1 MSASVFAPL
10 PLSAPSNQ
18 PLSATIFF
26 GGAQHVDA
34 SFGACV
40 SVNNDDDIDVD
51 VVRFLRDGGMDANG
65 PRLSVV
71 FVVAVVV
78 VLVFV
83 ISRLDYFTFKPTKTT
98 FTAPAAVDEPR
109 RVARLFNR
117 TMVLSRKGRLPFYP
131 SIYASTY
138 RCACQGMRTQRT
150 NERRTNERR
159 RATL

>member
-1 MSASVFAPL
+1 VSASVFAPL

-18 PLSATIFF
+18 PLSASIFF

-40 SVNNDDDIDVD
+40 SVNNDDDVDVD

-71 FVVAVVV
+71 FVVFVVV

-83 ISRLDYFTFKPTKTT
+83 ISRLDYFTRP
-98 FTAPAAVDEPR
+98 
-109 RVARLFNR
+109 
-117 TMVLSRKGRLPFYP
+117 LS
-131 SIYASTY
+131 
-138 RCACQGMRTQRT
+138 
-150 NERRTNERR
+150 NRR
-159 RATL
+159 RGRSQLPPLSTSLAECLGFSIERWYSLVKEGCPFIRLSMHLPIVVRDKQ

>member
-1 MSASVFAPL
+1 MSASVFAPV

-18 PLSATIFF
+18 PRSASIFF

-40 SVNNDDDIDVD
+40 SVNNDDDVV

-71 FVVAVVV
+71 FVV

-83 ISRLDYFTFKPTKTT
+83 ISRLDYFTRP
-98 FTAPAAVDEPR
+98 
-109 RVARLFNR
+109 
-117 TMVLSRKGRLPFYP
+117 LS
-131 SIYASTY
+131 
-138 RCACQGMRTQRT
+138 
-150 NERRTNERR
+150 NRR
-159 RATL
+159 RRSQLPPTPMSTPT

>member
-18 PLSATIFF
+18 PLSASIFF

-40 SVNNDDDIDVD
+40 SVNNDDDDD
-51 VVRFLRDGGMDANG
+51 VVRFVRDGGMDANG

-71 FVVAVVV
+71 FVFVF

-83 ISRLDYFTFKPTKTT
+83 ISRLDYFTRPLSKRRRSQRPPLPTSLAEWLG
-98 FTAPAAVDEPR
+98 FSIER
-109 RVARLFNR
+109 RYSLVKEGCPFIRLSMHLPIVAR
-117 TMVLSRKGRLPFYP
+117 VK
-131 SIYASTY
+131 
-138 RCACQGMRTQRT
+138 
-150 NERRTNERR
+150 E
-159 RATL
+159 

>member
-10 PLSAPSNQ
+10 PLNAPSNQ
-18 PLSATIFF
+18 PLSASIFF

-40 SVNNDDDIDVD
+40 SVNNDDDIDV
-51 VVRFLRDGGMDANG
+51 VVRFERDGGMDANG

-83 ISRLDYFTFKPTKTT
+83 ISRLDYFTRP
-98 FTAPAAVDEPR
+98 
-109 RVARLFNR
+109 
-117 TMVLSRKGRLPFYP
+117 LS
-131 SIYASTY
+131 
-138 RCACQGMRTQRT
+138 
-150 NERRTNERR
+150 NRR
-159 RATL
+159 RRRSQLLPLSKSLAEWLGFSIERWYSLVKEGCPFIRLSIHLPIVVRVKE

>member
-18 PLSATIFF
+18 PRSDSNFL

-40 SVNNDDDIDVD
+40 SVNNDDDVD
-51 VVRFLRDGGMDANG
+51 VARFVRDGGMDANG

-71 FVVAVVV
+71 FVFVFVVVV

-83 ISRLDYFTFKPTKTT
+83 ISSLDYFTR
-98 FTAPAAVDEPR
+98 PR
-109 RVARLFNR
+109 SNR
-117 TMVLSRKGRLPFYP
+117 RRRRSQLPRLPTSLAEWLGF
-131 SIYASTY
+131 SI
-138 RCACQGMRTQRT
+138 
-150 NERRTNERR
+150 ERRYSLVKEGCPFIRLSMHLPIVVR
-159 RATL
+159 DKQ